1 MKSLGG
7 EKAAIL
13 IQCTSEGFIIEE
25 FRGSKVAILIQ
36 RTSEILS
43 IEEFRGSR
51 GSKFDIAHERKLDH

>member
-13 IQCTSEGFIIEE
+13 TQRTSESFIIEE

-43 IEEFRGSR
+43 IEEFRGLR